1 MSTRVSAALFDL
13 GGVLLH
19 FRGNGRAEAE
29 KAVGLP
35 PGTLRRIAYKDAFA
49 LANYGVYTHQDWL
62 EAVRDELVAEFGPR
76 AGAAVDVWAQDPG
89 ELDKN
94 AVAVLKAVRAQGIP
108 VGIFTNNTGGLEAD
122 LARLRFD
129 AFDTLISSADLG
141 VIKPSPVAYRLAIEA
156 MGVAAGEIFFADDN
170 HTNVIAARHVGLH
183 AVDFLSVPGL
193 IADLAACGITLPAP
207 TPDTKGE
214 HRR

>member
-62 EAVRDELVAEFGPR
+62 EAVRDELVAEFGPD

-89 ELDKN
+89 ELDED

-108 VGIFTNNTGGLEAD
+108 VGIFTNNTSGLEAD
-122 LARLRFD
+122 LARLGFD
-129 AFDTLISSADLG
+129 AFDTLINSADLG

-156 MGVAAGEIFFADDN
+156 MGVAAEEIFFADDN

-214 HRR
+214 HRG